1 MALPAHAQ
9 VQAAISYIRNVRA
22 AEDFFVLQDASCAP
36 ARYAALLKELKKGRE
51 HLAWN
56 PTSGRPARFLQLR
69 SAQGQAVGARALAL
83 AQAHGVPNLRE
94 LVAKPYVVLYAHS
107 DVRVVLLAM
116 KHERELTYSLGR

>member
-1 MALPAHAQ
+1 VALPAYAQ
-9 VQAAISYIRNVRA
+9 VQAAITYIRNVRA
-22 AEDFFVLQDASCAP
+22 AEDFFVLQDASSAP

-56 PTSGRPARFLQLR
+56 LTSGRPARFLQLR

-94 LVAKPYVVLYAHS
+94 LVVKPYVVLYAHS

>member
-1 MALPAHAQ
+1 VALPAYAQ
-9 VQAAISYIRNVRA
+9 VQAAITYIRNARA
-22 AEDFFVLQDASCAP
+22 AEDFLVLQDASSAP

-51 HLAWN
+51 HLVWN

-83 AQAHGVPNLRE
+83 AQAHGVPSLRE
-94 LVAKPYVVLYAHS
+94 LVVKPYVVLYAHS